1 MKVISALLCPCA
13 GGHRRSF
20 ASAAYI
26 ENKAVISSHTSLGR
40 RYGVVSAGGGSV
52 QARACCN
59 SGSRGFEAPRQL
71 APAEHDVGSERTG
84 RQL

>member
-1 MKVISALLCPCA
+1 MKVISVLLFPCA

-40 RYGVVSAGGGSV
+40 RYGVVSAGGGGE
-52 QARACCN
+52 RAGAC
-59 SGSRGFEAPRQL
+59 L
-71 APAEHDVGSERTG
+71 
-84 RQL
+84 L